1 VKVNPNKGGDM
12 KRVHTLFIALMLGA
26 AASAGVLA
34 ATRTVDL
41 GQAASPNPASA
52 QAIAARSAKLDQLE
66 RSLQQALAKRP
77 PELPKVP
84 RSQHAGLASDRT
96 ASAQG
101 GVVYVRPQAV
111 VSQSPSSGE
120 DEAFDEA
127 DEGADD

>member
-1 VKVNPNKGGDM
+1 M

-41 GQAASPNPASA
+41 GEAASPNPASA
-52 QAIAARSAKLDQLE
+52 QAIAARSAKLDQVE

-84 RSQHAGLASDRT
+84 RSQHAGVATART
-96 ASAQG
+96 ASQG

-111 VSQSPSSGE
+111 VSQSPSSQE
-120 DEAFDEA
+120 DNAFDET